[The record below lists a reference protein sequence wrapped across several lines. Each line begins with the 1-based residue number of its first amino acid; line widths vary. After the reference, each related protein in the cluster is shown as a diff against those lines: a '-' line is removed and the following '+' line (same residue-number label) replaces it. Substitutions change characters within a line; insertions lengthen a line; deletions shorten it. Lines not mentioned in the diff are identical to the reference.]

1 MFLFVIIWLEVDM
14 KTDQLEFE
22 SLAETLTESQLLN
35 KKLDETIESLG
46 KVRRKLFAEV
56 GLLKTQIALLQKD
69 NESLQSQIAEL
80 RGDKI
85 EFEYR
90 KSDGFL
96 FEMKAG

>member
-1 MFLFVIIWLEVDM
+1 M
-14 KTDQLEFE
+14 KNSQLEFE
-22 SLAETLTESQLLN
+22 SVAVVLSETELLN

-69 NESLQSQIAEL
+69 NEKLQSQISEL

-85 EFEYR
+85 EFDYS
-90 KSDGFL
+90 KDGFL
-96 FEMKAG
+96 FDIKEA